1 MLVLPRA
8 VAVWGR
14 EVIDPD
20 GDGTAVPIG
29 KYKGLLAIAPLG
41 VHHIY
46 LLDHYGTQYHSDR

>member
-41 VHHIY
+41 VHVGIPI
-46 LLDHYGTQYHSDR
+46 TRIC

>member
-41 VHHIY
+41 VHVPVRAAVA
-46 LLDHYGTQYHSDR
+46 YHV